1 MLTATEAEHHEQVPS
16 FEKRRVGDVMHP
28 GVVFCTPQAT
38 LRTVA
43 QIMADRAIHS
53 VVVSDLDAPVSRRN
67 WGVISDLDLL
77 RAAGGDPA
85 SQTAGRIARTEL
97 RTVGAD
103 ETLPRAAEL
112 MSRHGVTHLIVVDAD
127 GSRAVGVLS
136 SLDLAHALAASRD

>member
-1 MLTATEAEHHEQVPS
+1 VAFPPQTLS
-16 FEKRRVGDVMHP
+16 FGKVRVGDVMHP
-28 GVVFCTPQAT
+28 GVVFCIPQAT

-53 VVVSDLDAPVSRRN
+53 VVVSDLDAPVSGRN

-85 SQTAGRIARTEL
+85 SQTAGQIAMTEL
-97 RTVGAD
+97 RTIGVD
-103 ETLPRAAEL
+103 ETLPRAAEI
-112 MSRHGVTHLIVVDAD
+112 MSRHGATHLIVVEAD

-136 SLDLAHALAASRD
+136 SLDLARALAASRD